1 MKTKMTITVD
11 SKVKNQFQEIAKRM
25 WSNVSVLT
33 NMFFVSVI
41 NTWSVNYYDKINDLW
56 FDLYREFLIASDED
70 KKDDFSL
77 KFDKKSDVKN
87 FSKKL
92 EENLWN

>member
-1 MKTKMTITVD
+1 MKTRMTITVD
-11 SKVKNQFQEIAKRM
+11 SDVKNHFQKIAKRM
-25 WSNVSVLT
+25 WSNVSTLT

-56 FDLYREFLIASDED
+56 FNLYREFLISSDED

-77 KFDKKSDVKN
+77 KFDKKSDKKI

-92 EENLWN
+92 EENLWS